1 MNDFSTLDL
10 YTRPTDGRSPD
21 FHLITLAGDEGKL
34 KLQEAATIVV
44 TKFAYTIISK
54 YRHLKDIVHGELG
67 MFYVKVFFDKM
78 NNIHF
83 QIQMIHSSPTT
94 SRIHFQQ

>member
-1 MNDFSTLDL
+1 MEDLNDFSTLDL
-10 YTRPTDGRSPD
+10 YTRPDDERSPD

-67 MFYVKVFFDKM
+67 MFIYQD
-78 NNIHF
+78 IYW
-83 QIQMIHSSPTT
+83 
-94 SRIHFQQ
+94 